1 MSNDDVSCTM
11 HVTLAAGADANTVRK
26 AVAGLIDE
34 RFGIE
39 HATIQTEGPGEACE
53 ESEHLHS

>member
-11 HVTLAAGADANTVRK
+11 HVTLAPGADADTVRK
-26 AVAGLIDE
+26 AVAELIDE
-34 RFGIE
+34 RFCIE
-39 HATIQTEGPGEACE
+39 HATIQTEGPGEACG